1 MSQNKDTLDR
11 IFSMEFARVTEQTAI
26 AAARFCGRGD
36 EEAAD
41 KAATAA
47 MHEELSSLP
56 MNGTIVIG
64 EYEDAPML
72 AVGSKTG
79 NGEGP
84 EFDVAVD
91 PLEGATLCVKDL
103 PNALVSLAVAQKG
116 GLLHAPGMYME
127 KIAIGG
133 EYDSQIVS
141 IEATPQENIAA
152 LAGARDIEPEEITVC
167 ILDRSRHAR
176 LIEDVRQT
184 GAAIR
189 LIGDGDIAGVIATAS
204 WEQTGVDIYMGV
216 GGAPEGVLAAAALR
230 CVGGQMQGRL
240 VIRNQGDAAMA
251 RAVGIED
258 AGRIYDLGDLA
269 SGDLIFAASG
279 ITDGAMFEG
288 VRFDHHWIETDT
300 IVMRSRTGTVRR
312 INTRHVNSRAR

>member
-1 MSQNKDTLDR
+1 MSQNHDKLDR
-11 IFSMEFARVTEQTAI
+11 IFTMEFARVTEQTAI

-41 KAATAA
+41 KAATLA
-47 MHEELSSLP
+47 MYNGLSALA

-72 AVGSKTG
+72 AVGSKIG
-79 NGEGP
+79 AGEGP
-84 EFDVAVD
+84 EFDIAVD

-103 PNALVSLAVAQKG
+103 PNALVSMAVAQKG

-133 EYDSQIVS
+133 EYDARIIN
-141 IEATPQENIAA
+141 IEATPGENIEA
-152 LAGARDIEPEEITVC
+152 LAKARDVAPEDLTVC

-176 LIEDVRQT
+176 LIEDVRKT

-204 WEQTGVDIYMGV
+204 WEQTGIDIYMGV

-230 CVGGQMQGRL
+230 CIGGQMQGRL
-240 VIRNQGDAAMA
+240 VIRNQGDAALA
-251 RAVGIED
+251 RSVGIED
-258 AGRIYDLGDLA
+258 TARIYNLEDLARGDLF
-269 SGDLIFAASG
+269 FAASG
-279 ITDGAMFEG
+279 ITDGSMFEG
-288 VRFDHHWIETDT
+288 VRFDNHWIETDT
-300 IVMRSRTGTVRR
+300 IVMRSHTGTVRR
-312 INTRHVNSRAR
+312 INTRHVNTKGQ